1 MIRKMRNINERWLA
15 CDLQFFSAEPGKAD
29 LSNDQSD

>member
-15 CDLQFFSAEPGKAD
+15 CDLLLFSAEPGKVN
-29 LSNDQSD
+29 LSNEQCN